1 MFLLQSSKIVKK
13 NSKPEETS
21 IVFPCIFTLFGPS
34 FILIFQDFFCHLL
47 SLSRTFSSNH
57 VRVGLLMTDS
67 TSFFCLRV
75 SWFLL
80 HSLRIIFPDMETV
93 VDILFFFPVKMVPN
107 LWWFYLMIFWCCCCS
122 IAQSCLTL
130 CDPMDCSWPGLPV
143 PHYLWSLPKFMYV
156 YRWCHPSISSS
167 NTAFSCPQSFSA
179 SGTFPM
185 SWLFPSDDQ
194 NTGTSASS
202 SVLLTSIQGWFP
214 WRLTGEILLS
224 KGLSEVFSSTTL
236 WRQQV
241 LAFCLLH
248 GPALTTICDCLEDH
262 YNSSNYNTWIRNIAN
277 IK

>member
-1 MFLLQSSKIVKK
+1 MI
-13 NSKPEETS
+13 NSLS
-21 IVFPCIFTLFGPS
+21 FPSYILISPS
-34 FILIFQDFFCHLL
+34 FLKDNF
-47 SLSRTFSSNH
+47 SRYGNCSWY
-57 VRVGLLMTDS
+57 
-67 TSFFCLRV
+67 SF
-75 SWFLL
+75 
-80 HSLRIIFPDMETV
+80 
-93 VDILFFFPVKMVPN
+93 FFFPVKMVPN

-214 WRLTGEILLS
+214 WRLTGLTSCPRDFQESSFWCYGGANAILI
-224 KGLSEVFSSTTL
+224 
-236 WRQQV
+236 Q
-241 LAFCLLH
+241 
-248 GPALTTICDCLEDH
+248 
-262 YNSSNYNTWIRNIAN
+262 
-277 IK
+277 

>member
-1 MFLLQSSKIVKK
+1 
-13 NSKPEETS
+13 
-21 IVFPCIFTLFGPS
+21 
-34 FILIFQDFFCHLL
+34 
-47 SLSRTFSSNH
+47 
-57 VRVGLLMTDS
+57 
-67 TSFFCLRV
+67 
-75 SWFLL
+75 
-80 HSLRIIFPDMETV
+80 
-93 VDILFFFPVKMVPN
+93 MVPN

-214 WRLTGEILLS
+214 SRFDWFDLLAVRGTLRS
-224 KGLSEVFSSTTL
+224 LLQHCSLSGSVL
-236 WRQQV
+236 WRSASFIVQ
-241 LAFCLLH
+241 LSHASMTPGKL
-248 GPALTTICDCLEDH
+248 
-262 YNSSNYNTWIRNIAN
+262 
-277 IK
+277 